1 MNDENPRH
9 LLFNDIFNNERIT
22 GNTSATNNINFYD
35 LINNHE
41 VFISNTIN
49 ELKNDLDKYNY
60 VYNKDDIHKELP
72 KRSSKPNIMHH
83 LYLAIVRNPKYPSS
97 NLLWTRIL
105 LLGLMG

>member
-41 VFISNTIN
+41 VFISNTID

-72 KRSSKPNIMHH
+72 KRSSKPNI
-83 LYLAIVRNPKYPSS
+83 IVNTNIKKHSSRISSVSSQSS
-97 NLLWTRIL
+97 NHKKFSTHR
-105 LLGLMG
+105 